1 MSGTMSY
8 KGYWAIWGVLLALTI
23 TMIGIEALP
32 LPGGVAILLLTA
44 AMMTKATLIA
54 GWFMHLRSE
63 TRFIMW
69 CLVLGT
75 LVTAAFMLFLL
86 VPDGMDANRLAEYP

>member
-1 MSGTMSY
+1 MEGTMSY
-8 KGYWAIWGVLLALTI
+8 KSYWAIWLVLLILTLV
-23 TMIGIEALP
+23 MIGIEALS
-32 LPGGVAILLLTA
+32 LPTAVAVLLLVA

-63 TRFIMW
+63 TKFIMW

-75 LVTAAFMLFLL
+75 LVTAAFMVFLL
-86 VPDGMDANRLAEYP
+86 MPDGMDAHKFAEYP

>member
-1 MSGTMSY
+1 MGGTMSY
-8 KGYWAIWGVLLALTI
+8 KGYWSIWGILLLLTM
-23 TMIGIEALP
+23 TMIAIEALT
-32 LPGGVAILLLTA
+32 LPAAVAILLLAA
-44 AMMTKATLIA
+44 AMMTKATLIT

-69 CLVLGT
+69 CVVLAT
-75 LVTAAFMLFLL
+75 LLTAAFLVFLL

>member
-1 MSGTMSY
+1 MDGTMSY
-8 KGYWAIWGVLLALTI
+8 RGYWTIWGILLVLTVV
-23 TMIGIEALP
+23 MIGIEALS
-32 LPGGVAILLLTA
+32 LPSGVAILLLTA

>member
-1 MSGTMSY
+1 MDGTMSY
-8 KGYWAIWGVLLALTI
+8 RGYWTIWGVLLVLTI
-23 TMIGIEALP
+23 VMIGIETLS

-63 TRFIMW
+63 TRFILW

-75 LVTAAFMLFLL
+75 LLTAAFMVFLL

>member
-1 MSGTMSY
+1 MDGTMSY
-8 KGYWAIWGVLLALTI
+8 RGYWTIWGMLLVLTI
-23 TMIGIEALP
+23 VMIGIETLT
-32 LPGGVAILLLTA
+32 LPGGVAILLLMA

-75 LVTAAFMLFLL
+75 LLTTAFMVFLF

>member
-8 KGYWAIWGVLLALTI
+8 RGYWTIWGVLLVLTI
-23 TMIGIEALP
+23 VMIGIEALS
-32 LPGGVAILLLTA
+32 LPGGVGILLLTA

-75 LVTAAFMLFLL
+75 LVTAAFLLFLL
-86 VPDGMDANRLAEYP
+86 VPDGMDANRFAEYP